1 MSVWSGPHGKAID
14 YEYGA
19 DQKRVRLRAI
29 GPDGSDEGFA
39 VRFPN
44 GLVLDIVPQGTALQV
59 SDRSGNYSKTFE
71 WQYEG
76 PVDGRGTF
84 CTPCVEKADRSEEHT
99 SELQSLMRISYAAFC
114 LKNKKTK
121 QTNTH

>member
-29 GPDGSDEGFA
+29 EPDGSDEGFA

-44 GLVLDIVPQGTALQV
+44 RLVLNIVPQGTALQV
-59 SDRSGNYSKTFE
+59 SDRSGKYSKTFE
-71 WQYEG
+71 WQYER

-84 CTPCVEKADRSEEHT
+84 CTPCVEQADAIGLVRRRSEEHQ
-99 SELQSLMRISYAAFC
+99 SELQSLM
-114 LKNKKTK
+114 
-121 QTNTH
+121 